1 MWTTGGWAATGVW
14 LCGPVLRIGL
24 MGIAAAMGIHRGSAA
39 TMLSVAAMLLICAGA
54 TTWRAR
60 AVQHTYGVLPPAW
73 GRERAAKGPRT
84 CR

>member
-39 TMLSVAAMLLICAGA
+39 TMLSVAAMLL
-54 TTWRAR
+54 T
-60 AVQHTYGVLPPAW
+60 
-73 GRERAAKGPRT
+73 
-84 CR
+84 